1 MIRHVLF
8 ELYNLFA
15 ADCVNYNLLTA
26 VLFIGPVS
34 TIIVSITD
42 PAHPWNAATRVSA
55 LELVRSARTFS
66 CTRDEFFS
74 TEKKFVK
81 FVKF

>member
-26 VLFIGPVS
+26 VLFVGQVS
-34 TIIVSITD
+34 TVIESITD
-42 PAHPWNAATRVSA
+42 QEW
-55 LELVRSARTFS
+55 
-66 CTRDEFFS
+66 
-74 TEKKFVK
+74 
-81 FVKF
+81 